1 MLFFSGDSV
10 QSLPVRP
17 EKGVTHIKNGFIFK
31 KLLISL
37 GILFVVITLNFFL
50 PRMIYEDPATPYY
63 AGVPEDAL
71 ALREAI
77 RVEYGFDKPMVIQY
91 LIYLGKILRFDFGTS
106 YIYKEPVFDVMF
118 KRIPWSMILSLSTM
132 LLSVFSGIAIGAVAS
147 KNRGKWQDN
156 TVLGLS
162 TLTTAIPT
170 FWLAMVSL
178 MLFAF
183 IFHIFPYRGAM
194 TEGYVLVMDK
204 GLFGWVFGGFCVA
217 AVVLWKI
224 FRKGWIT
231 FTVPIIG
238 LIAAVFAAVPLAD
251 ISDIAYHAALP
262 VAVTTFGSIVGY
274 AMLVRNS
281 MIGVVNEDYILTA
294 RAKGVPQR
302 HILFR
307 HTFRNALLPL
317 VTNIGLGI
325 SGLIGGSVLIEE
337 IFTWPGMGT
346 LLLEANNFGD
356 FQLSQAILL
365 LFAAVTIAA
374 NFVTDLIYHK
384 LDPRVSI
391 L

>member
-1 MLFFSGDSV
+1 M
-10 QSLPVRP
+10 
-17 EKGVTHIKNGFIFK
+17 KNGFVLK
-31 KLLISL
+31 KLLVSL

-50 PRMIYEDPATPYY
+50 PRMIYQDPATPYY
-63 AGVPEDAL
+63 AGVPEDAV
-71 ALREAI
+71 ALRQAI
-77 RVEYGFDKPMVIQY
+77 REEYGFDKPMVVQY
-91 LIYLGKILRFDFGTS
+91 LIYLRKLLHFDFGTS

-118 KRIPWSMILSLSTM
+118 KRIPWSMILSVTSM
-132 LLSVFSGIAIGAVAS
+132 LISVFSGILIGAIAS

-170 FWLAMVSL
+170 FWLAMVSV

-194 TEGYVLVMDK
+194 TEGYVLVMNK
-204 GLFGWVFGGFCVA
+204 GLFFGVFAGF
-217 AVVLWKI
+217 AVLTVILYRI

-231 FTVPIIG
+231 FTVPIAGLAAAILASVPMGDIG
-238 LIAAVFAAVPLAD
+238 DV
-251 ISDIAYHAALP
+251 AYHAALP
-262 VAVTTFGSIVGY
+262 VLVTTFGGIIGY

-294 RAKGVPQR
+294 RAKGVPR
-302 HILFR
+302 NHILFR
-307 HTFRNALLPL
+307 HIFRNALLPL

-346 LLLEANNFGD
+346 LLLEANNSGD

-365 LFAAVTIAA
+365 LFAMVTIAA
-374 NFVTDLIYHK
+374 NFVTDLIYHR

-391 L
+391 M

>member
-1 MLFFSGDSV
+1 M
-10 QSLPVRP
+10 
-17 EKGVTHIKNGFIFK
+17 
-31 KLLISL
+31 
-37 GILFVVITLNFFL
+37 VITLNFFL

-63 AGVPEDAL
+63 AGVPEDAV

-91 LIYLGKILRFDFGTS
+91 LIYLGKILRLDFGTS

-118 KRIPWSMILSLSTM
+118 KRIPWSLILSLSTL

-147 KNRGKWQDN
+147 KNRGKWQDH

-162 TLTTAIPT
+162 TLTTAVPT

-183 IFHIFPYRGAM
+183 LFHIFPYRGAM

-204 GLFGWVFGGFCVA
+204 GMFGWVFGGFCVA
-217 AVVLWKI
+217 AVVLWRI

-238 LIAAVFAAVPLAD
+238 LAAAVLASVPMAD
-251 ISDIAYHAALP
+251 IADIAYHAALP

-302 HILFR
+302 AILFR

-365 LFAAVTIAA
+365 LFAIVTIAA
-374 NFVTDLIYHK
+374 NFVTDLIYHR
-384 LDPRVSI
+384 LDPRVS
-391 L
+391 LL